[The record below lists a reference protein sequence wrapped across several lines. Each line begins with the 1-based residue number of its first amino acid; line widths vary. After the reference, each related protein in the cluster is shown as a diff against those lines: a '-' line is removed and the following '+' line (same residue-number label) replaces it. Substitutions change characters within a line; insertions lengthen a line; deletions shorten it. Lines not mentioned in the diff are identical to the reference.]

1 MLMGGYGMISK
12 RIAVARK
19 QKGWI
24 QTQLAE
30 ALGVSV
36 DTVRRWEQE
45 KRTPDTNMLQ
55 KLAQALDTTT
65 AYLLGEVD
73 DPARLSASPP
83 TSKTVALPESN
94 AHETSIVWVPVVS
107 SEVKVC
113 CGEGNL
119 YPEEVTWEEVGRY
132 PIPFSDI
139 AGYGWQV
146 GDRGIRIL
154 TVEGDSMKPRIEDG
168 DKILFADVQPLSG
181 DVAVITY
188 MGRLLVRGVTFET
201 KRVRLTAFNPE
212 YSEIVV
218 PVVKDMDELC
228 ILGKVI
234 ATVKISPMRGRMW

>member
-1 MLMGGYGMISK
+1 MISK
-12 RIAVARK
+12 CIAMARK
-19 QKGWI
+19 RKNWI

-36 DTVRRWEQE
+36 DTVRRWEQG
-45 KRTPDTNMLQ
+45 KRIPDTDMLQ

-65 AYLLGEVD
+65 AYLLGETD
-73 DPARLSASPP
+73 DPARPDAPQAASRV
-83 TSKTVALPESN
+83 TKLPESN
-94 AHETSIVWVPVVS
+94 AHETSVVWVPVVS
-107 SEVKVC
+107 PDVKVC

-119 YPEEVTWEEVGRY
+119 YPENVTWEEVGRY

-146 GDRGIRIL
+146 RDKGIRIL
-154 TVEGDSMKPRIEDG
+154 TVEGDSMEPRIEDG

-181 DVAVITY
+181 DVAVVTY
-188 MGRLLVRGVTFET
+188 MERLLVRGITFES

-218 PVVKDMDELC
+218 PIREEMDELC

-234 ATVKISPMRGRMW
+234 ATVKISLMRGRMW

>member
-1 MLMGGYGMISK
+1 MDFGERLKRVRKGRYNQEELASLIGVHTNTIS
-12 RIAVARK
+12 
-19 QKGWI
+19 
-24 QTQLAE
+24 
-30 ALGVSV
+30 
-36 DTVRRWEQE
+36 RWENGS
-45 KRTPDTNMLQ
+45 RSPDADTLQ

-218 PVVKDMDELC
+218 PIREEMDELC

-234 ATVKISPMRGRMW
+234 ATVKISLMRGRMW

>member
-1 MLMGGYGMISK
+1 MISK
-12 RIAVARK
+12 RIAMARK
-19 QKGWI
+19 HKGWI

-65 AYLLGEVD
+65 AYLLGETD
-73 DPARLSASPP
+73 DSARPDALQTAS
-83 TSKTVALPESN
+83 KVAKLPESN
-94 AHETSIVWVPVVS
+94 AHETRVVWVPVVS
-107 SEVKVC
+107 PDVKVC

-119 YPEEVTWEEVGRY
+119 YPEEVAWEEVGQY
-132 PIPFSDI
+132 PIPFSDL
-139 AGYGWQV
+139 AGYGWQT
-146 GDRGIRIL
+146 GDNGIRIL
-154 TVEGDSMKPRIEDG
+154 TVEGDSMEPRIEDG

-188 MGRLLVRGVTFET
+188 MGRLLVRGVTFES

-218 PVVKDMDELC
+218 PVTEEMDALC